1 MIRRRLAERRRYAR
15 FRDWIMSLY
24 NRLLMRSAGKW
35 LPGRGKLVSIYLTEI
50 SAPFFLRLGSTD
62 WLVLEEIY
70 FHGEYDAILRQQLS
84 GVRQIVDLG
93 ANVGFS
99 VRFWR
104 QHFPDA
110 KVTAVEPDP
119 GNLEV
124 LKRNCGTDPNVQVV
138 QACVAGSARTVQIDR
153 SQGEWAIRMTDKENG
168 GGLAVKALP
177 LTQVLSETGMEGFID
192 VLKCDIEG
200 AEAEVFADCREWIG
214 RVQSLVLELHPP
226 YTLQRWEKDT
236 QAAGQPMDVICTIKS
251 DPSAY
256 VILAIPSKS

>member
-1 MIRRRLAERRRYAR
+1 MIGRRLAERRHYAR
-15 FRDWIMSLY
+15 TRDWMMSLY

-35 LPGRGKLVSIYLTEI
+35 LPGRGAVARIYLRGI
-50 SAPFFLRLGSTD
+50 SSPFFLRLGSTD

-70 FHGEYDAILRQQLS
+70 FHGEYDAILRRQLS
-84 GVRQIVDLG
+84 DVRQIVDLG

-110 KVTAVEPDP
+110 RVTAVEPDP

-124 LKRNCGTDPNVQVV
+124 LQRNCGSDPKVKVI

-153 SQGEWAIRMTDKENG
+153 SKGEWAVRMIEETSG

-177 LTQVLSETGMEGFID
+177 LTEILDETGMEGPID

-200 AEAEVFADCREWIG
+200 AESEVFANCGEWIG
-214 RVQSLVLELHPP
+214 RVQSLILEVHPP
-226 YTLQRWEKDT
+226 YTLGRWEKDM
-236 QAAGQPMDVICTIKS
+236 QAAGKLMDVVCTIKS
-251 DPSAY
+251 DPNAT
-256 VILAIPSKS
+256 VVLAVRSKS